1 MNIFSFN
8 FNKFEK
14 NDFERLTHVKS
25 IHLKGLELKG
35 EFFFQPMMQPGM
47 PQNMGFTGNFP
58 MQSTGMVSL
67 YWKKEHGSLTKQ
79 KTFSGI

>member
-1 MNIFSFN
+1 MYQFN
-8 FNKFEK
+8 TITLSLVLPLIHLKK

-25 IHLKGLELKG
+25 IYLKGLELKG
-35 EFFFQPMMQPGM
+35 EFFFQPMMHPGM

-67 YWKKEHGSLTKQ
+67 Y
-79 KTFSGI
+79 